1 MRRVF
6 VVPALCEFADG
17 LVGRVALATS
27 GFGQEV
33 SGTVIGTVVD
43 STGAAVVNVEIR
55 ASNVATGIAVTTK
68 ANATGEDRFNNL
80 PVGTFNLSV
89 SAHCLQTS
97 ADRRQWA

>member
-6 VVPALCEFADG
+6 AVPALCEFADG

-43 STGAAVVNVEIR
+43 STVRLLSTLRLGHQM
-55 ASNVATGIAVTTK
+55 
-68 ANATGEDRFNNL
+68 L
-80 PVGTFNLSV
+80 PQ
-89 SAHCLQTS
+89 A
-97 ADRRQWA
+97 